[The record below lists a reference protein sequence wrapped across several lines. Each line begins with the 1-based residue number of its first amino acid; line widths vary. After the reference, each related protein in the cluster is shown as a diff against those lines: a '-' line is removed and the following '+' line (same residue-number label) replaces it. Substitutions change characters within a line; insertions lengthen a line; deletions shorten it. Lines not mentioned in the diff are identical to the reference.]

1 MQWSENVN
9 IKMADTILILGA
21 CGQIGTE
28 LTQSLRE
35 IHGNENVIASD
46 IRYGDDEFVKEGPFE
61 IIDATDREKILEV
74 IQKYNISQV
83 YLMAAMLSA
92 TAEKYPQKAWELN
105 MNSLLIILELAREKH
120 IKTVYWPS
128 SIAVFGPS
136 SPKVNTPQDTIMNPK
151 TVYGMSKLAGEH
163 WCNYYH
169 DKYGVDVRSLR
180 YPGIISW
187 KTKPGGGTTDYAVD
201 IYFKAIEEGKYEC
214 FLDENTML
222 PMMYMNDAIKA
233 TIKIMEADSK
243 DIQIRTSYN
252 LGAISFTPEEI
263 TNEIKKHLPDFEIS
277 YKPDFR
283 QDIANSWPQII
294 DDSKARQDWNWS
306 HDFDLAS
313 MTEEM
318 LKNIQ
323 SKIIS
328 A

>member
-1 MQWSENVN
+1 
-9 IKMADTILILGA
+9 MADTILILGA

-35 IHGNENVIASD
+35 IHGSENVIASD

-74 IQKYNISQV
+74 IQKYSVSQV

-136 SPKVNTPQDTIMNPK
+136 SPKVNTPQDTIMNPT

-263 TNEIKKHLPDFEIS
+263 TNEIKKHLSDFEIS
-277 YKPDFR
+277 YNPDFR

-294 DDSKARQDWNWS
+294 DDSKARQDWSWS

>member
-1 MQWSENVN
+1 
-9 IKMADTILILGA
+9 MADIILILGA

-35 IHGNENVIASD
+35 IHGSENVIASD

-74 IQKYNISQV
+74 IQKYSVSQV

-128 SIAVFGPS
+128 SIAVFGPA
-136 SPKVNTPQDTIMNPK
+136 SPKVNTPQDTIMNPT

-201 IYFKAIEEGKYEC
+201 IYFKAIEEGKFEC

-243 DIQIRTSYN
+243 DIRIRTSYN

-263 TNEIKKHLPDFEIS
+263 TNEIKKHLSGFEIS
-277 YKPDFR
+277 YNPDFR

>member
-1 MQWSENVN
+1 MQWSENIN
-9 IKMADTILILGA
+9 IKMADIILILGA

-35 IHGNENVIASD
+35 IHGSENVIASD

-74 IQKYNISQV
+74 IQKYSVSQV

-128 SIAVFGPS
+128 SIAVFGPA
-136 SPKVNTPQDTIMNPK
+136 SPKVNTPQDTIMNPT

-201 IYFKAIEEGKYEC
+201 IYFKAIEEGKFEC

-243 DIQIRTSYN
+243 DIRIRTSYN

-263 TNEIKKHLPDFEIS
+263 TNEIKKHLSGFEIS
-277 YKPDFR
+277 YNPDFR